1 MAEKIL
7 YFGYG
12 VTRAPQ
18 MIAALL
24 GKSET
29 ELVGIPAT
37 LEGYNL
43 VIQRLDQVPDTINPN
58 APIAISPRTI
68 LKSNWGND
76 YVSYEMRQDPEG
88 NVSGMVWELTPDER
102 ERIKDWELNE
112 FGWHEECEGR
122 AFDAEGNAI
131 TVIAERIRSDQ
142 AYDHE
147 VDGINYETWLDA
159 PEKFIVVAK
168 KARREYDERLY
179 GPEGNISTKEFKNI

>member
-1 MAEKIL
+1 MTEKTL

-12 VTRAPQ
+12 VTREPQ
-18 MIAALL
+18 MIAAIL

-29 ELVGIPAT
+29 ELIGIPAT

-43 VIQRLDQVPDTINPN
+43 VIQRLDQVPDAINHN
-58 APIAISPRTI
+58 APIPISPRTI
-68 LKSNWGND
+68 LKGSWGND
-76 YVSYEMRQDPEG
+76 YVSYEIRQGPEG

-102 ERIKDWELNE
+102 ERIKDWELNV
-112 FGWHEECEGR
+112 FGWHEECKGR

-131 TVIAERIRSDQ
+131 IVITERIGSGQ

-147 VDGINYETWLDA
+147 VDGMNYETWLDA
-159 PEKFIVVAK
+159 PEKFIVVAE

-179 GPEGNISTKEFKNI
+179 GPEGNISTKEFKNV

>member
-12 VTRAPQ
+12 VTRDPQ
-18 MIAALL
+18 MMAAILA
-24 GKSET
+24 KSET

-37 LEGYNL
+37 LEGYKL
-43 VIQRLDQVPDTINPN
+43 VVQRLDQVPDTINHN
-58 APIAISPRTI
+58 APKPISPRTI
-68 LKSNWGND
+68 LKGSWGND
-76 YVSYEMRQDPEG
+76 YVSYEIWQESEG
-88 NVSGMVWELTPDER
+88 KVSGTVWELTPDER
-102 ERIKDWELNE
+102 ERIRDWELND

-131 TVIAERIRSDQ
+131 NVIAERIISDQ

-159 PEKFIVVAK
+159 PEKFMVVAE

-179 GPEGNISTKEFKNI
+179 GAEGNMSIKELKNV